1 MNRLN
6 RSHKSHDGFSL
17 IEVLIAVVVLATGL
31 LALAALQASL
41 TRSSA
46 ESKTRGRIAAMLTA
60 QMDEIRATSPGGYDA
75 IPVGSSTFTCSGGTP
90 PAWLCKAED
99 EANLAKGSLTVTQ
112 NTQIWSST
120 VGGSTFTNT
129 APAKGNDPQFKRV
142 LLSASWKDA
151 DNSPH
156 SLGMTSEMSALALT
170 NTPLPTTDPNS
181 SSNVSPVVR
190 EDDPTEAGMIPI
202 AIGDGSETAA
212 TNPKPIVVSGKDG
225 STLIETK
232 FNVLTYRPSSGAVQV
247 QQRVETS
254 VVGCRCKYGNQS
266 ELEGIYVQNF
276 RPTYW
281 DGARYKAPEL
291 LDASRPAIAGPVD
304 ATQSDLCTDCC
315 RDHHDESTDTVKF
328 DAMRSGN
335 FDHYKSS
342 DLVNPVTVA
351 SGGEYNES
359 CRVIRVD
366 GFWRV
371 ATDERIEHFDYIGTE
386 SDGEDQVPDDTY
398 SDNYE
403 QFVVDQLSNMFA
415 ATTPDGL
422 TAEQRYALPPDKKP
436 AQVAIKANETRYL
449 HSHALLVDHIEAPAQ
464 EKIDSALDSCTKT
477 NKIDCILPY
486 IPFTTINLTELAAYS
501 PSIAGVI
508 SVVSGGANF
517 ADSSIVQGLV
527 KGLTTATDGQTAI
540 ANGQV
545 TESNSAL
552 AGVLPIDPDDATL
565 RPTAQQ
571 EYRVGNALPPVGE
584 DFTVTLNDFAEIM
597 HNATQQD
604 DPGIE
609 WKVVNQGTCSAA
621 TSGGAPAAALCET
634 DSPLNLAAS
643 VKVSG
648 YNYKTTDTPTV
659 TCTSGNKTV
668 TGPSPTPR
676 PICNLYKVTAASASI
691 GGAAIDFN
699 TITNP
704 NKYNE
709 QTTVNFGLIAP
720 SDSIGITLSPVTPN
734 GQLFGTQLSCTLTN
748 NSKAIST
755 VTWSDPCL

>member
-1 MNRLN
+1 MNSLN
-6 RSHKSHDGFSL
+6 RSHNGHGGFSL

-46 ESKTRGRIAAMLTA
+46 EAKTRGRIAAMLTA
-60 QMDEIRATSPGGYDA
+60 QMDEIRGTSPGGYDA
-75 IPVGSSTFTCSGGTP
+75 IAIGSSTFTCSSGAP
-90 PAWLCKAED
+90 VWLCKAEG
-99 EANLAKGSLTVTQ
+99 EANLAAGSLTVTQ
-112 NTQIWSST
+112 DTQIWSST
-120 VGGSTFTNT
+120 VGGTTFTNT
-129 APAKGNDPQFKRV
+129 PPAKGADPQFKRV
-142 LLSASWKDA
+142 LLAAIWKDA
-151 DNSPH
+151 DNSSH

-170 NTPLPTTDPNS
+170 NTPLPITDPNS

-212 TNPKPIVVSGKDG
+212 TNPKPIVVSGRDG

-247 QQRVETS
+247 QQRVETT

-281 DGARYKAPEL
+281 DGTRYKAPEL
-291 LDASRPAIAGPVD
+291 LGASRPAIAGPVD

-315 RDHHDESTDTVKF
+315 RDHHDESADTVKF
-328 DAMRSGN
+328 DAMRSDN

-342 DLVNPVTVA
+342 DLTNPVTVA

-386 SDGEDQVPDDTY
+386 SDGQDQVPDGTY

-415 ATTPDGL
+415 SAAPDSL
-422 TAEQRYALPPDKKP
+422 TAEQRYALPPEKKP

-464 EKIDSALDSCTKT
+464 AKIDSVLDNCTKT

-486 IPFTTINLTELAAYS
+486 LPFTTINLTELAAYS
-501 PSIAGVI
+501 PSIVGVI

-517 ADSSIVQGLV
+517 ADSSIVQGMV

-540 ANGQV
+540 ANGKV

-571 EYRVGNALPPVGE
+571 EYRVGNVLPPIGE

-597 HNATQQD
+597 HNATQLD
-604 DPGIE
+604 DPGIK
-609 WKVVNQGTCSAA
+609 WKVVNQGACGAA
-621 TSGGAPAAALCET
+621 TSSGTPAAALCET
-634 DSPLNLAAS
+634 DSALNLAAS
-643 VKVSG
+643 VLVSS
-648 YNYKTTDTPTV
+648 YNYRSTDTPTV
-659 TCTSGNKTV
+659 SCTSGNKTV
-668 TGPSPTPR
+668 SNVPSPTPR
-676 PICNLYKVTAASASI
+676 PICNLYKVTAANASI
-691 GGAAIDFN
+691 GGAALNFN

-709 QTTVNFGLIAP
+709 ETTINFGTIAP
-720 SDSIGITLSPVTPN
+720 NDSIQITLSPVAPN
-734 GQLFGTQLSCTLTN
+734 GQLFGSQLSCTLTN

>member
-6 RSHKSHDGFSL
+6 RSLNSHDGFSL

-46 ESKTRGRIAAMLTA
+46 EAKTRGRIAAMLTA
-60 QMDEIRATSPGGYDA
+60 QMDEIRGTSPGGYDA
-75 IPVGSSTFTCSGGTP
+75 IPIGSSTITCSGGA
-90 PAWLCKAED
+90 PAWLCKAES
-99 EANLAKGSLTVTQ
+99 EANLATGSLTFTQ
-112 NTQIWSST
+112 NTEIWSST
-120 VGGSTFTNT
+120 VGGTTFTNT
-129 APAKGNDPQFKRV
+129 LPAKGSDPQFKRV
-142 LLSASWKDA
+142 LLGATWRGA
-151 DNSPH
+151 DNSSH

-170 NTPLPTTDPNS
+170 NTPLPTPDPNS

-212 TNPKPIVVSGKDG
+212 TNPKPIVVSGRNG

-247 QQRVETS
+247 QQRVETT

-291 LDASRPAIAGPVD
+291 LGASRPAIAGPVD

-335 FDHYKSS
+335 FDHYKNS
-342 DLVNPVTVA
+342 DLTNPVTVA

-371 ATDERIEHFDYIGTE
+371 ATDERIEHFDYIGTA
-386 SDGEDQVPDDTY
+386 SDGKDQVPDGAYT
-398 SDNYE
+398 DNYE
-403 QFVVDQLSNMFA
+403 QFVIDQLSNMFA
-415 ATTPDGL
+415 SATPDSL

-436 AQVAIKANETRYL
+436 AQVAINANETRYL
-449 HSHALLVDHIEAPAQ
+449 HSHALLVDHIEAPAK
-464 EKIDSALDSCTKT
+464 EKIDSVLGNCTKT

-486 IPFTTINLTELAAYS
+486 LPFTTINLTELAAYS
-501 PSIAGVI
+501 PSVAGVI

-527 KGLTTATDGQTAI
+527 KGLTTATDGQTAV
-540 ANGQV
+540 ANGKV

-565 RPTAQQ
+565 RPIAQQ

-597 HNATQQD
+597 HNATQLD
-604 DPGIE
+604 DPGIK
-609 WKVVNQGTCSAA
+609 WKVVNQGACSAA

-634 DSPLNLAAS
+634 DSSLSSAAS
-643 VKVSG
+643 VMVSS
-648 YNYKTTDTPTV
+648 YNYRTTDTPTV
-659 TCTSGNKTV
+659 SCTSGSKTV
-668 TGPSPTPR
+668 SNVPSPTPR
-676 PICNLYKVTAASASI
+676 PICNLYKVTAANASI
-691 GGAAIDFN
+691 GGAALNFN
-699 TITNP
+699 TIANP

-709 QTTVNFGLIAP
+709 ETTINFGSIAP
-720 SDSIGITLSPVTPN
+720 NDSVQITLSPVVPD
-734 GQLFGTQLSCTLTN
+734 GQLFGQQLSCTLTN